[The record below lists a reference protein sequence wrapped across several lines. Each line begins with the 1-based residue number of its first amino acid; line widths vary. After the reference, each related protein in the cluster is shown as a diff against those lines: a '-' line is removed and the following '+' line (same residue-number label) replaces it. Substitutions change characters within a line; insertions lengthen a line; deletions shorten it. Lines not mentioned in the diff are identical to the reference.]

1 MEMVKKL
8 ELIFV
13 VLFGLCIGSF
23 LNVCIY
29 RIAREESISFPPSH
43 CTSCGYEL
51 KAKDLVPV
59 LSYTFLGGR
68 CRSCKEKISI
78 KYPMVEILNA
88 LIYVVIYLNY
98 GLSIELIKF
107 AIFSS
112 LMIVI
117 GFIDFETKYVYRS
130 TVIFGVV
137 CGIFFMIADWVVNK
151 QIPWTNIIGAAIGF
165 GIIYLI
171 VAFTGGM
178 GEGDID
184 IALICGLFLGIK
196 GIIVTLFLAFIIG
209 GLVGAIILL
218 LKLKDR
224 KAEIAF
230 GPYLAIG
237 AMIAMIYGAKLVHL
251 YLRLF

>member
-1 MEMVKKL
+1 MEMF
-8 ELIFV
+8 FV
-13 VLFGLCIGSF
+13 ALFGLCIGSF

-78 KYPMVEILNA
+78 KYPMVEILNT
-88 LIYVVIYLNY
+88 LIYVIIYLNY

-137 CGIFFMIADWVVNK
+137 SGIGFMIADWVVNK

-196 GIIVTLFLAFIIG
+196 GVIVALFLAFTTGGIVAIG
-209 GLVGAIILL
+209 ILI

-237 AMIAMIYGAKLVHL
+237 GIIASIYGSQLVKY
-251 YLRLF
+251 YLGLF